1 MVAFER
7 KNGKALKRREWNNLK
22 MQGDHESLRLA
33 VLKFCFKEVGESS
46 DGHSGCI
53 NHLSIQSESA
63 RVMLMT

>member
-1 MVAFER
+1 MVAFKR
-7 KNGKALKRREWNNLK
+7 KNDKALKRRALNNLK
-22 MQGDHESLRLA
+22 VQGDHESLGLA
-33 VLKFCFKEVGESS
+33 VLKFGFKEVGESS